1 MSVLKK
7 SQITDLIKTIGAK
20 WGITDPIDQ
29 AAFAAT
35 IDHESAG
42 LTRLDE
48 NLNYSAE
55 RLCQVWARRFPNL
68 DACRGYAHNPER
80 LANTVYANR
89 MGNGGVATGDGWR
102 YRGRG
107 AIQITGYSNYLKVA
121 KTLGLTIDQLIAY
134 TQTPQGAIESAAVW
148 WVQNNLNRFNG
159 DMKLVT
165 QAVNGGLTG
174 ITARVALFDTYRKLL
189 A

>member
-1 MSVLKK
+1 MVV
-7 SQITDLIKTIGAK
+7 SQVG
-20 WGITDPIDQ
+20 
-29 AAFAAT
+29 
-35 IDHESAG
+35 
-42 LTRLDE
+42 
-48 NLNYSAE
+48 
-55 RLCQVWARRFPNL
+55 
-68 DACRGYAHNPER
+68 
-80 LANTVYANR
+80 
-89 MGNGGVATGDGWR
+89 MGWR

-121 KTLGLTIDQLIAY
+121 RALGLTIDQLIAY
-134 TQTPQGAIESAAVW
+134 TQTPAGAIESAAVW

-189 A
+189 